1 MAKQHPHQISHG
13 RTSEEAQAFEDAQR
27 RAREREIDDFKF
39 VMGDPRGRRVIW
51 RVLEKAGIYRS
62 SYTGNSETF
71 FREGERNIGL
81 MLLAE
86 MMTTCPELHIAM
98 LQEKDNGN

>member
-1 MAKQHPHQISHG
+1 MAKQHANTGNKNPYAVD
-13 RTSEEAQAFEDAQR
+13 EALAEAQR
-27 RAREREIDDFKF
+27 LAREREIDDFKF
-39 VMGDPRGRRVIW
+39 VMGDPRGRRVVW
-51 RVLEKAGIYRS
+51 RILEKAGIYRS

-86 MMTTCPELHIAM
+86 MMATCPELHIAM
-98 LQEKDNGN
+98 LQEKDNDD

>member
-1 MAKQHPHQISHG
+1 MAKNYPHQI
-13 RTSEEAQAFEDAQR
+13 AQR
-27 RAREREIDDFKF
+27 ANNAEEIEALKRARDQEIEDFKH
-39 VMGDPRGRRVIW
+39 VMNDPRGRRFMW
-51 RVLEKAGIYRS
+51 RVLERSGIYRS

-86 MMTTCPELHIAM
+86 MMSICPESHIAM
-98 LQEKDNGN
+98 LQEKENGN